1 MTKQQRDI
9 IDAKKEVF
17 RGFFLKWDKDIERR
31 FLDECS
37 RRPNADP
44 QIIMDRLT
52 HDKIQERFDEFY
64 G

>member
-17 RGFFLKWDKDIERR
+17 RGFYLKWDKDIEHR

>member
-9 IDAKKEVF
+9 INAKKKVF
-17 RGFFLKWDKDIERR
+17 HGFCLKWDKDIEHR
-31 FLDECS
+31 FLDECA
-37 RRPNADP
+37 RRPDAD
-44 QIIMDRLT
+44 QEIIMDRLT

>member
-9 IDAKKEVF
+9 IDAKKKVF
-17 RGFFLKWDKDIERR
+17 HDFCFKWDKDIERR
-31 FLDECS
+31 FLDECA
-37 RRPNADP
+37 RRPDAD
-44 QIIMDRLT
+44 QEIIMDRLT

>member
-17 RGFFLKWDKDIERR
+17 RGFCLKWDKDIERR

-44 QIIMDRLT
+44 RIIMDRLT